1 MLAVESIRNI
11 TIIAHVDH
19 GKTTLVDAFLKQSN
33 TFTEREDPG
42 ELITDTNPLE
52 REKGITILAKNVSI
66 TYQNTKINVID
77 TPGHAD
83 FSGEVERVM
92 NMAEGCILLVDA
104 VDGPMPQTRY
114 VLQQAMD
121 HGLIPIVVINKI
133 DRKERRIEEVRGEI
147 DDLFLELAT
156 EESQLEYPVLYASA
170 REGYAL
176 ESLGDE
182 PTGIFPVLD
191 AILEKVPAPTGSPGS
206 PFQILV
212 TTLDYDDYA
221 GQIAIGKIS
230 RGTVN
235 TKAQATLMTRDGT
248 FSSHI
253 LESVFIFEGMGKKKV
268 PEAFAGDIVALTG
281 LKNVHIGDTIAD
293 SSSPEALAPIKVD
306 EPTVKMTFGSNTS
319 PLMGKEGSFCT
330 SRELFKRLS
339 EELRVDVGLRLDRT
353 DIPDEFDVSG
363 RGELHLSVLA
373 ETMRR
378 EGYEFQ
384 VSQAQ
389 PIIREIDGKK
399 NEPFETLFIETISDY
414 YGVLTE
420 DLTRRLGVLEEV
432 INDGAGKIRM
442 KFVVPTRGL
451 IGFRS
456 YFQNI
461 TRGDGI
467 MNSRFL
473 SYKPVAGGIRS
484 TSHGFLVASEAGDSV
499 TYGLINAQE
508 RGKTIIGA
516 GIKVYEGMIVGLH
529 SRSTDLVVNVCKE
542 KKLTNMR
549 SSTADITTQLVR
561 PLQFSLEEALDMISQ
576 DELIEIT
583 PQNLRLR
590 KKVLSGNARHR
601 RERGSKKSK
610 IAIK

>member
-1 MLAVESIRNI
+1 MLPAESIRNI

-19 GKTTLVDAFLKQSN
+19 GKTTLVDALLKQSN
-33 TFTEREDPG
+33 TFAEREDPG

-66 TYQNTKINVID
+66 TYQDTKVNVID

-121 HGLIPIVVINKI
+121 HGLFPIVVINKI
-133 DRKERRIEEVRGEI
+133 DRKERRIEEVQGEI

-176 ESLGDE
+176 GSLGDE
-182 PTGIFPVLD
+182 PSGIFPILD
-191 AILEKVPAPTGSPGS
+191 ASLEKVPAPTGSPGE

-212 TTLDYDDYA
+212 TALDYDDYT

-235 TKAQATLMTRDGT
+235 PKAPATLMARDGT

-268 PEAFAGDIVALTG
+268 SEASAGDIVALTG

-293 SSSPEALAPIKVD
+293 SSSPEALSPIKVD

-319 PLMGKEGSFCT
+319 PLMGREGSFCT

-339 EELRVDVGLRLDRT
+339 EELRVDVGLRLDGT
-353 DIPDEFDVSG
+353 NSPDEFDVSG

-399 NEPFETLFIETISDY
+399 KEPFESLFVETISDY
-414 YGVLTE
+414 YGVLTD

-432 INDGAGKIRM
+432 VNDGAGKIRM

-473 SYKPVAGGIRS
+473 SYKPVAGEIRS

-516 GIKVYEGMIVGLH
+516 GIKVYEGMIVGVH

-549 SSTADITTQLVR
+549 SPTADITTQLVR

-590 KKVLSGNARHR
+590 KKVLSGDARHR
-601 RERGSKKSK
+601 QERGSKKKK
-610 IAIK
+610 ITIK